1 MLVLFEVPTH
11 KVGLRAWQKLD
22 LTCARAWHW
31 KQVTS
36 HRNNLIKTRL
46 GCSAVQIARVQTLHL
61 VMSMPTDFFRHV
73 YRNQG
78 SKSVPGNAL
87 QTPNYCNFEK
97 KNVTGYALQA
107 ANFADLRRAFLST
120 KPMLRKRLLYKYS
133 LFSVIFWQEK
143 ILAKM
148 NFCYV
153 YAKHCKTQLLEI
165 YSNNQASSSTTLRPP
180 RIERSKSRSRSH
192 SRSRSRH
199 VEVGQRP
206 YISEVLMRDAVSR
219 TRPVT
224 NPLPWELKWL

>member
-1 MLVLFEVPTH
+1 M
-11 KVGLRAWQKLD
+11 
-22 LTCARAWHW
+22 
-31 KQVTS
+31 
-36 HRNNLIKTRL
+36 
-46 GCSAVQIARVQTLHL
+46 QIARVQTLHL

-148 NFCYV
+148 NFVTCMQNIV
-153 YAKHCKTQLLEI
+153 KHSYWK
-165 YSNNQASSSTTLRPP
+165 YTLT
-180 RIERSKSRSRSH
+180 
-192 SRSRSRH
+192 
-199 VEVGQRP
+199 
-206 YISEVLMRDAVSR
+206 
-219 TRPVT
+219 TRPRHL
-224 NPLPWELKWL
+224 LPYDHHVSSAAKAEAVLTAAVEAVMLKWDKDPTSRKSS